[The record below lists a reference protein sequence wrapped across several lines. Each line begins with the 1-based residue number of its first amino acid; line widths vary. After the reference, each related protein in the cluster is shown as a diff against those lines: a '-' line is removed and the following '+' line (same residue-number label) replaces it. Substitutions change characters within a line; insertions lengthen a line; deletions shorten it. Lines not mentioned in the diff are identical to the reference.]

1 MIKNI
6 EIIDYKCF
14 NNLKLD
20 GLSQINVITGGNNVG
35 KTALLEALF
44 IENEIIKSKSLS
56 FNLDSILQIAKNRDV
71 HQKGLKRYLETF
83 IFKVKSDRS
92 FISIGYKN
100 KYELEDGFKKQ
111 AEELNKD
118 YDGLLVLYKSISSSN
133 ILLKS
138 IDNINYINFNINSL
152 NYRNSSKPTN
162 QRLVDIYFK
171 IQTRGL
177 QDKFLDYLKI
187 IDINIVR
194 IEPYYIDERLV
205 LRLNLINPKQSLIS
219 SEIGDT
225 TNRFIEVLALLLS
238 NPNQIIF
245 IDEIDDAIDY
255 EKSEEIFKAIIEI
268 VQKEKVQLFVTVRDK
283 NRVKILEKV
292 SKELE
297 YKNIKFIRLLQ
308 NLELVL

>member
-14 NNLKLD
+14 KNLKLD

-56 FNLDSILQIAKNRDV
+56 FNLDSILQIAQNRDV

-100 KYELEDGFKKQ
+100 KYELKDGFKKQ
-111 AEELNKD
+111 AEEFDKD
-118 YDGLLVLYKSISSSN
+118 YDGFLVLYKSISSSN
-133 ILLKS
+133 IFLKPT
-138 IDNINYINFNINSL
+138 ININYDDYNINFL
-152 NYRNSSKPTN
+152 NYVNSSKPTN

-171 IQTRGL
+171 IQTRGI

-187 IDINIVR
+187 TDSNIAR

-205 LRLNLINPKQSLIS
+205 LRVNLSNPKQSLIS
-219 SEIGDT
+219 SEMGDT
-225 TNRFIEVLALLLS
+225 TNKFIEVLALLLS

-255 EKSEEIFKAIIEI
+255 DKSEKIFKAIIEI
-268 VQKEKVQLFVTVRDK
+268 VKKEKVQLFFTIRDK
-283 NRVKILEKV
+283 NKVEVLERI
-292 SKELE
+292 SEELE
-297 YKNIKFIRLLQ
+297 YKNIKFIKLI
-308 NLELVL
+308 EK

>member
-6 EIIDYKCF
+6 EIIEYKCF
-14 NNLKLD
+14 KNLKLD

-44 IENEIIKSKSLS
+44 IENEIIRTNSLF
-56 FNLDSILQIAKNRDV
+56 FNLDSLIQIAKNRDV
-71 HQKGLKRYLETF
+71 HEKGLKRYLETF
-83 IFKVKSDRS
+83 VFKVKSDRS

-100 KYELEDGFKKQ
+100 KYELKDGFKKQ

-138 IDNINYINFNINSL
+138 IDNINYNDFNINAF

-187 IDINIVR
+187 IDSNIIR

-205 LRLNLINPKQSLIS
+205 LRVNLSNPKQSLIS

-245 IDEIDDAIDY
+245 IDEIYDAIDY

-268 VQKEKVQLFVTVRDK
+268 VKKEKVQLFFTIKDK
-283 NRVKILEKV
+283 NRVEVLERI

-297 YKNIKFIRLLQ
+297 YKNIKFIK
-308 NLELVL
+308 LV